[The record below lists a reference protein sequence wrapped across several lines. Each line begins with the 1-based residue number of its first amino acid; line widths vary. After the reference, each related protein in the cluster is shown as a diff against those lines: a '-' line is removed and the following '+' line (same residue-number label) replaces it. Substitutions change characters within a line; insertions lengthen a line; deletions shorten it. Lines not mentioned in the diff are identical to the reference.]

1 MYICEN
7 TYLIKGKVFE
17 GMTDEEFLHFCNENE
32 TLHFERDE
40 KGNIIVMPPTT
51 YETGRLNNSISAK
64 LFAWN
69 EQHQFGVTFDSS
81 TGFTLPDGSNR
92 SPDAAWVSNQKHE
105 ALTEAEK
112 NKFAPVCPE
121 FVVELRSKSDGLAYL
136 QNKMQMW
143 IRNGVHLAWLI
154 DPIAQKT
161 YVYRK
166 NGAIEIIENFETTL
180 SGEKV
185 LVNFE
190 LDLTLLK

>member
-1 MYICEN
+1 MYISEN

-17 GMTDEEFLHFCNENE
+17 GMTDEEFLHFCHENE

-40 KGNIIVMPPTT
+40 KGNIIVMPPTV
-51 YETGRLNNSISAK
+51 YNTGNKNSAITAK
-64 LFAWN
+64 LFNWN
-69 EQHQFGVTFDSS
+69 EEKKAGVVLDSS

-92 SPDAAWVSNQKHE
+92 SPDAAWVSNQKHG

-121 FVVELRSKSDGLAYL
+121 FIVELRSKSDRLSYL
-136 QNKMQMW
+136 QDKMKMW
-143 IRNGVHLAWLI
+143 IKNGVHLGWLI
-154 DPIAQKT
+154 DPIVQKA

-166 NGAIEIIENFETTL
+166 DGSIETIENFEIIL
-180 SGEKV
+180 SGEDV

-190 LDLTLLK
+190 LKLTLLK